1 MNETNETVRSLKAED
16 SLILVIDDEEVMREG
31 CSRICESIGCRVT
44 DAEGGAPGLSVLE
57 REDVDVIL
65 LDLMMPGISGM
76 EVLERIMAQYP
87 QIVVIVITGYATVE
101 LAVEAMKKGAYD
113 FIAKPFS
120 PDQLRIVLHRALEK
134 RRLEKEAD
142 RLRRERARSLR
153 DVAEEQS
160 RLRAIIDAMADGVVV
175 AGKDGV
181 VVLYNRPAAV
191 LLGIEDDSM
200 IQRPVEDLMP
210 KEAADAIAEL
220 TAGPVGETAVLELET
235 EGGRTIRS
243 HTSLIFLE
251 QEGNVGSVTM
261 LQDITPLKEMD
272 RLKSQFVAMASHELR
287 SPLAAIQQILSVV
300 VRDMKDTLDER
311 RSTLLDRA
319 QERSKGLMAMIND
332 LLDLAKIES
341 GGVLERKEPV
351 ELEPLARLSVEFYQE
366 TAHKKGVK
374 IDIEPFAQSPCV
386 MGDCCA
392 LEEVFGNLI
401 SNAVSYTPSGGSI
414 TIKGGVSGDE
424 AWVSFEDTGIGIP
437 PEAVSK
443 IFDRFY
449 RVKDE
454 KTRNVVGTGLGLPI
468 VKGIVE
474 AHDGKVE
481 LTSTPGKGSTFR
493 VILPAIS
500 MNARDRD
507 REIDDPAS
515 RKIEFG

>member
-1 MNETNETVRSLKAED
+1 MNETNETVRSLKADD

-44 DAEGGAPGLSVLE
+44 DAEGGASGLSALE

-76 EVLERIMAQYP
+76 EVLERIKAQQP
-87 QIVVIVITGYATVE
+87 HIVVIVITGYATVE

-160 RLRAIIDAMADGVVV
+160 RLRAIIDAMADGVIVTD
-175 AGKDGV
+175 KDGI
-181 VVLYNRPAAV
+181 VVLCNRPAAV
-191 LLGIEDDSM
+191 LLGIEEDAVM
-200 IQRPVEDLMP
+200 QRSVEDLMP

-220 TAGPVGETAVLELET
+220 TAGPANRTAVLELET
-235 EGGRTIRS
+235 EGGRTVRS
-243 HTSLIFLE
+243 HTSAIFLE

-272 RLKSQFVAMASHELR
+272 RLKSQFVTMASHELR

-300 VRDMKDTLDER
+300 VRDMKNTLDER

-341 GGVLERKEPV
+341 GSVLEQKEPV
-351 ELEPLARLSVEFYQE
+351 ELEPPARRTVELYQE
-366 TAHKKGVK
+366 TALKKGVK
-374 IDIEPFAQSPCV
+374 IDIEPFERSPCV
-386 MGDCCA
+386 MGDCRA

-401 SNAVSYTPSGGSI
+401 SNAVQYTPSGGKV

-424 AWVSFEDTGIGIP
+424 VWVSFEDTGIGIP

-443 IFDRFY
+443 VFERFY

-454 KTRNVVGTGLGLPI
+454 KARNVVGSGLGLPI

-474 AHDGKVE
+474 AHGGKVE
-481 LTSTPGKGSTFR
+481 LTSTPGKGSVFR
-493 VILPAIS
+493 VIFPAITGDAR
-500 MNARDRD
+500 ARDG
-507 REIDDPAS
+507 EIEGQVS